1 VSENEVSEAAVQPE
15 APHVPEIRVLTGE
28 PTDEELA
35 ALAAVLAS
43 AGGGVP
49 DPRSSDARRS
59 ADIKSASAATGSVH
73 SNGR

>member
-1 VSENEVSEAAVQPE
+1 
-15 APHVPEIRVLTGE
+15 VLTGE